1 MRPDEVD
8 RTGFADDADLVA
20 AGDPGDAVDAGDYAD
35 EHGDLT
41 FAGDEPGGPERA
53 EEPESP
59 AGHSGMD

>member
-20 AGDPGDAVDAGDYAD
+20 PGDPGDPGDYAD

-41 FAGDEPGGPERA
+41 FADDVPGGPERA